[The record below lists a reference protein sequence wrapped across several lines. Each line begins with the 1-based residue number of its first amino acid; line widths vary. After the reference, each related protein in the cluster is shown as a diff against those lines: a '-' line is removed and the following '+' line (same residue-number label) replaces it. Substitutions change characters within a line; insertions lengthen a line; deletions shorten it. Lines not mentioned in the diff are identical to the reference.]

1 MDVEQKLRILADGAK
16 YDVSCASSGGVR
28 ETIEGGIGNS
38 YAPGVCHTFTSDGR
52 CVSLLK
58 VLFTNVCIF
67 DCEYCINRAS
77 NNIKRASFTP
87 RELADITINFYKR
100 NYIEGLFLS
109 SGIAK
114 SPDHTMELMLKTVK
128 ILREEYKFNGYIHLK
143 LIPGASKELIEEAS
157 KLADRVSSN
166 IELPTEQSLKL
177 LAPEKNKDNVL
188 KPLMFLKNLRES
200 SEKPVASTST
210 QLIVGATN
218 EPDYQILRLASY
230 FYEKKILKRMYYS
243 AYIPVPNTK
252 HIKVDK
258 TPLLREHRLY
268 QADWLLRFYDFKYEE
283 IVEKDS
289 NLDLELDPK
298 TAYAIK
304 NIHLYP
310 IDVNK
315 ASYEELI
322 RVPGIGRKNAM
333 KIIQARAFKTLEYM
347 DLIKLGISIKKAKH
361 FIVAKKYLG
370 YSLSPEYI
378 RKAIIKESSQKPS
391 YTQLRLW

>member
-1 MDVEQKLRILADGAK
+1 LELVYRL
-16 YDVSCASSGGVR
+16 S
-28 ETIEGGIGNS
+28 N
-38 YAPGVCHTFTSDGR
+38 TFFL
-52 CVSLLK
+52 V
-58 VLFTNVCIF
+58 F
-67 DCEYCINRAS
+67 
-77 NNIKRASFTP
+77 SF
-87 RELADITINFYKR
+87 R
-100 NYIEGLFLS
+100 
-109 SGIAK
+109 
-114 SPDHTMELMLKTVK
+114 
-128 ILREEYKFNGYIHLK
+128 
-143 LIPGASKELIEEAS
+143 
-157 KLADRVSSN
+157 
-166 IELPTEQSLKL
+166 
-177 LAPEKNKDNVL
+177 KNK
-188 KPLMFLKNLRES
+188 R
-200 SEKPVASTST
+200 
-210 QLIVGATN
+210 Q
-218 EPDYQILRLASY
+218 
-230 FYEKKILKRMYYS
+230 

-370 YSLSPEYI
+370 YSLSPDYI

>member
-1 MDVEQKLRILADGAK
+1 
-16 YDVSCASSGGVR
+16 
-28 ETIEGGIGNS
+28 
-38 YAPGVCHTFTSDGR
+38 
-52 CVSLLK
+52 
-58 VLFTNVCIF
+58 
-67 DCEYCINRAS
+67 
-77 NNIKRASFTP
+77 
-87 RELADITINFYKR
+87 
-100 NYIEGLFLS
+100 
-109 SGIAK
+109 
-114 SPDHTMELMLKTVK
+114 
-128 ILREEYKFNGYIHLK
+128 
-143 LIPGASKELIEEAS
+143 
-157 KLADRVSSN
+157 
-166 IELPTEQSLKL
+166 
-177 LAPEKNKDNVL
+177 
-188 KPLMFLKNLRES
+188 MFIKNLRDN

-283 IVEKDS
+283 IIEKDS

-370 YSLSPEYI
+370 YSLSPDYI

-391 YTQLRLW
+391 YTQLRLTNC